1 MSKKIK
7 TPALTNTID
16 ARALESRAIDSARA
30 AIAHFE
36 GLALTDAKHE
46 KTAKQWANELRVT
59 LTPSLFDDAAKLV
72 AQGDISSATIE
83 RALGALV
90 DVDGKRAP
98 VYGLVKLASIVRSLA
113 SGSKHHSMSDLHRA
127 CILALSDDWDTNEN
141 VHKGIARECFV
152 SVTGTAPTQRSSSAY
167 ALRSLGLIEESTQ
180 GRVGLMR
187 WTDSDTARRL
197 ATIVRESS
205 PLVVKGA

>member
-1 MSKKIK
+1 MSKKTK
-7 TPALTNTID
+7 TANAID
-16 ARALESRAIDSARA
+16 ANALMTRSHESALA
-30 AIAHFE
+30 AIANFE
-36 GLALTDAKHE
+36 ALALTDSKHE

-59 LTPSLFDDAAKLV
+59 LTPSLYDDAAKLV
-72 AQGDISSATIE
+72 AAGTIDAATIE

-98 VYGLVKLASIVRSLA
+98 VYGIVKLASIVRSLA
-113 SGSKHHSMSDLHRA
+113 SGSKHHTMSDLHRA
-127 CILALSDDWDTNEN
+127 CILALSHDWDTNEN

-187 WTDSDTARRL
+187 WADTDAARAL
-197 ATIVRESS
+197 AAIVRDSS

>member
-7 TPALTNTID
+7 TANTFDASALMT
-16 ARALESRAIDSARA
+16 RSLDSARA
-30 AIAHFE
+30 TVAHFE
-36 GLALTDAKHE
+36 TLALTDSKHE
-46 KTAKQWANELRVT
+46 KTAKQWANEIRVT
-59 LTPSLFDDAAKLV
+59 LTPSLYDDAAKLV
-72 AQGDISSATIE
+72 NDGVIDAATIE
-83 RALGALV
+83 RALGSLV

-98 VYGLVKLASIVRSLA
+98 VYGVVKLASVIRSLA

-127 CILALSDDWDTNEN
+127 CILALSNDWDTNEN

-167 ALRSLGLIEESTQ
+167 ALRSLGLIEESSQ

-187 WTDSDTARRL
+187 WADNDAARTL
-197 ATIVRESS
+197 AQIVRESS